1 MSATLTLAA
10 ARYGVA
16 PVASFDEFASRQE
29 AWVAEAAAA
38 GAEVA
43 LLPEYLALELEG
55 ALAPAERA
63 DPATTL
69 AALQRFR
76 ADWDG
81 LYVGLA
87 ARHGLAIAAGSF
99 LVELGP
105 RRFRNR
111 CSVFLP
117 EGGVVRQDKLHLTGF
132 ERGLGV
138 IEPGDALGVFDWRGH
153 RFAVSICYDIEFP
166 LTVRRQYEAG
176 ARIWL
181 VPSCTDTA
189 AGAGRVRVSCV
200 ARALENRGF
209 VALAVT
215 AGALPDS
222 AFLDANTGVAAIHV
236 PMDRGFPADGVLA
249 ETRGDSRWA
258 IATVDCGALERH
270 RGEAQVANDLDW
282 SRQERPAVRRA
293 VLRAPERPQ

>member
-1 MSATLTLAA
+1 MSAPLTLAA
-10 ARYGVA
+10 ARYDVA
-16 PVASFDEFASRQE
+16 PVASFDEFAARQE
-29 AWVAEAAAA
+29 AGIAAAAAA

-43 LLPEYLALELEG
+43 VLPEYLALELEG
-55 ALAPAERA
+55 ALAPSERG
-63 DPATTL
+63 DPASTL

-76 ADWDG
+76 TAWDE
-81 LYVGLA
+81 LFVGLA

-111 CSVFLP
+111 CSVYLP
-117 EGGVVRQDKLHLTGF
+117 EGGVVRQDKLCLTGF

-153 RFAVSICYDIEFP
+153 RLAVSICYDIEFP
-166 LTVRRQYEAG
+166 LAVRHQYEAG

-189 AGAGRVRVSCV
+189 AGAERVRVSCV

-209 VALAVT
+209 VARAVT
-215 AGALPDS
+215 AGTLPDS
-222 AFLDANTGVAAIHV
+222 AFIDANTGVAAIHA

-249 ETRGDSRWA
+249 ETTGASRWA
-258 IATVDCGALERH
+258 VATVDRGALERH
-270 RGEAQVANDLDW
+270 RGDAQVANDLDW
-282 SRQERPAVRRA
+282 PLQERPALRRA
-293 VLRAPERPQ
+293 VLATPERTQ